1 MPEMGMSQLRTT
13 PLMCRL
19 SPVRNAL
26 APLSPVMSEIKADSE
41 TESAVPLPQNQA
53 ESLLIS
59 KI

>member
-1 MPEMGMSQLRTT
+1 
-13 PLMCRL
+13 MCRL

-53 ESLLIS
+53 EGLLIS